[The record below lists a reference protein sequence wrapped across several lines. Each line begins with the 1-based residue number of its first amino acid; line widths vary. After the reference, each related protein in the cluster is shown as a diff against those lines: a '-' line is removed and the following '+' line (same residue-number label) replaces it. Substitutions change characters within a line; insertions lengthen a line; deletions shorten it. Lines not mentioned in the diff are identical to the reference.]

1 MLANKFNW
9 YIIDGEDTVNIVNVQ
24 VVELVRKIMKI

>member
-9 YIIDGEDTVNIVNVQ
+9 HIIDGEDTVNIVNVQ